1 MKVLVV
7 GSGGREHALVSAL
20 RASSSVDEV
29 FCAPGNA
36 GIGQEATL
44 LDARLQNPAGIEALA
59 GEVKD
64 QGIDLTIVGPEAP
77 LVAGIVD
84 EFESRGLRVFGCSK
98 SAAQLEGSKSFTKEF
113 LARHD
118 IPTAAFGVFDRSGP
132 AYEHIEKSAVPVV
145 VKADGLAA
153 GKGVIVAQSRQEACE
168 AVDAMMVEKRFGAA
182 GERVVIEECLQGSE
196 ISLFVLSD
204 GNDYVLLETS
214 QDYKPIFDGDRGPN
228 TGGMGTYSPYFSVD
242 DPIVERARKEILEPT
257 LNGMR
262 ADGHPFRG
270 VLYAGLMLTESGPQV
285 IEYNVRFG
293 DPEVQSLLIR
303 LRSDFL
309 ELVERAI
316 DGELRGYCPEWDP
329 RHAVCVIAAS
339 GGYPGSYAT
348 GKAIT
353 GLDSITSPD
362 VKVYHSG
369 TARGAHEDGSPGEI
383 VTSGGRV
390 LGVTALG
397 DTRDLAR
404 ERAYGALENIR
415 FDGMQFRKDIGLG
428 ER

>member
-44 LDARLQNPAGIEALA
+44 LDARLQTPAGIEALA

-362 VKVYHSG
+362 VKVYHAG

-415 FDGMQFRKDIGLG
+415 FEGMQFRKDIGLG

>member
-1 MKVLVV
+1 
-7 GSGGREHALVSAL
+7 
-20 RASSSVDEV
+20 
-29 FCAPGNA
+29 
-36 GIGQEATL
+36 
-44 LDARLQNPAGIEALA
+44 
-59 GEVKD
+59 
-64 QGIDLTIVGPEAP
+64 
-77 LVAGIVD
+77 
-84 EFESRGLRVFGCSK
+84 
-98 SAAQLEGSKSFTKEF
+98 
-113 LARHD
+113 
-118 IPTAAFGVFDRSGP
+118 
-132 AYEHIEKSAVPVV
+132 
-145 VKADGLAA
+145 
-153 GKGVIVAQSRQEACE
+153 
-168 AVDAMMVEKRFGAA
+168 
-182 GERVVIEECLQGSE
+182 
-196 ISLFVLSD
+196 
-204 GNDYVLLETS
+204 
-214 QDYKPIFDGDRGPN
+214 
-228 TGGMGTYSPYFSVD
+228 MGTYSPYFSVD
-242 DPIVERARKEILEPT
+242 DPIVERARQEILEPT

-262 ADGHPFRG
+262 SDGHPFRG

-316 DGELRGYCPEWDP
+316 DGELRGYCPEWNP

-353 GLDSITSPD
+353 GLDSLTSPD

-415 FDGMQFRKDIGLG
+415 FEGMQFRKDIGLG
-428 ER
+428 DR

>member
-44 LDARLQNPAGIEALA
+44 LDARLQTPAGIEDLA
-59 GEVKD
+59 GEAKEK
-64 QGIDLTIVGPEAP
+64 GIDLTVVGPEAP
-77 LVAGIVD
+77 LVAGMVD

-113 LARHD
+113 LARHA
-118 IPTAAFGVFDRSGP
+118 IPTAAFAIFDRSGP

-309 ELVERAI
+309 
-316 DGELRGYCPEWDP
+316 
-329 RHAVCVIAAS
+329 
-339 GGYPGSYAT
+339 
-348 GKAIT
+348 
-353 GLDSITSPD
+353 
-362 VKVYHSG
+362 
-369 TARGAHEDGSPGEI
+369 
-383 VTSGGRV
+383 
-390 LGVTALG
+390 
-397 DTRDLAR
+397 
-404 ERAYGALENIR
+404 
-415 FDGMQFRKDIGLG
+415 
-428 ER
+428 

>member
-204 GNDYVLLETS
+204 CNDYVLLETS

-415 FDGMQFRKDIGLG
+415 FEGMQFRKDIGLG
-428 ER
+428 SR

>member
-36 GIGQEATL
+36 GISQEAHL
-44 LDARLQNPAGIEALA
+44 LEARLQTPAGIAALA
-59 GEVKD
+59 GEVKGH
-64 QGIDLTIVGPEAP
+64 GIDLTIVGPEAP

-113 LARHD
+113 LARHE
-118 IPTAAFGVFDRSGP
+118 IPTAAFAVFDRSGP
-132 AYEHIEKSAVPVV
+132 AYEYIEKSAVPVV

-153 GKGVIVAQSRQEACE
+153 GKGVIVAQSREEACE

-182 GERVVIEECLQGSE
+182 GERVVIEDCLQGSE

-204 GNDYVLLETS
+204 GEDYVLLETS

-228 TGGMGTYSPYFSVD
+228 TGGMGTYSPYFPVD
-242 DPIVERARKEILEPT
+242 DPVVEYARKEILEPT

-262 ADGHPFRG
+262 ADGNPFRG
-270 VLYAGLMLTESGPQV
+270 VLYAGLMITESGPQV

-309 ELVERAI
+309 ELVDRSI
-316 DGELRGYCPEWDP
+316 DGELRGYCPEWDS
-329 RHAVCVIAAS
+329 RHAVCVVAAS

-362 VKVYHSG
+362 VKVYHAG
-369 TARGAHEDGSPGEI
+369 TVRGEHEDGSPGEI

-415 FDGMQFRKDIGLG
+415 FEGMQFRKDIGLG
-428 ER
+428 SR

>member
-44 LDARLQNPAGIEALA
+44 LDARLQTPAGIEALA
-59 GEVKD
+59 GEAKEK
-64 QGIDLTIVGPEAP
+64 GIDLTVVGPEAP
-77 LVAGIVD
+77 LVAGMVD

-113 LARHD
+113 LARHA
-118 IPTAAFGVFDRSGP
+118 IPTAAFAIFDRAEA

-153 GKGVIVAQSRQEACE
+153 GKGVIVAQSREEACA
-168 AVDAMMVEKRFGAA
+168 AVDAMMVERRFGAA
-182 GERVVIEECLQGSE
+182 GERVVIEECLRGSE

-262 ADGHPFRG
+262 SDGHPFRG

-309 ELVERAI
+309 ELVDRAI
-316 DGELRGYCPEWDP
+316 DGELQGYCPEWDP

-339 GGYPGSYAT
+339 GGYPDRYAT

-362 VKVYHSG
+362 VKVYHAG
-369 TARGAHEDGSPGEI
+369 TARGAHEDGSGGEI

-415 FDGMQFRKDIGLG
+415 FEGMQFRKDIGLG
-428 ER
+428 SR